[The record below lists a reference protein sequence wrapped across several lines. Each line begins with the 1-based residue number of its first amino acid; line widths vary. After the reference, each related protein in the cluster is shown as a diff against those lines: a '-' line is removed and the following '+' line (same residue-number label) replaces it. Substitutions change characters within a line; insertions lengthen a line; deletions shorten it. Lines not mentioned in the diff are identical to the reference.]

1 MRSKVS
7 GARRAIT
14 RLGAAVLITTTIG
27 CRQEMYDQ
35 PKYKPLGKS
44 SFYADARSS
53 RPLVEGTVAR
63 GTLDGMSAVVLLPP
77 AGAPAGAPASAGL
90 PTTLP
95 MPLTRELVARGRERY
110 GIFCTPCHDRTGGGA
125 GMVVRRGYR
134 APQSLHIERL
144 RDAPVGHFYDVM
156 TRGLGAMPDYAQQIP
171 PEDRWAI
178 AAYVKALQLSQRA
191 PVADLPPE
199 DRARVEAQSRDTRD
213 TGQRTRDTKEAT
225 H

>member
-1 MRSKVS
+1 MKVVF
-7 GARRAIT
+7 
-14 RLGAAVLITTTIG
+14 LGTALLLVTSLG

-35 PKYKPLGKS
+35 PRYEPLEKS
-44 SFYADARSS
+44 GFYADTRGS

-63 GTLDGMSAVVLLPP
+63 GTLDAAAVSLPP
-77 AGAPAGAPASAGL
+77 AGAPGAAALETAL
-90 PTTLP
+90 PV
-95 MPLTRELVARGRERY
+95 PLTRELLARGRERFE
-110 GIFCTPCHDRTGGGA
+110 IFCTPCHDRTGSGL

-134 APQSLHIERL
+134 QPPSYHIDRL

-171 PEDRWAI
+171 PSDRWAI

-191 PVADLPPE
+191 SVGELPPE
-199 DRARVEAQSRDTRD
+199 DRARLESESRETGNGKPEA
-213 TGQRTRDTKEAT
+213 KEPG

>member
-1 MRSKVS
+1 M
-7 GARRAIT
+7 RRAM
-14 RLGAAVLITTTIG
+14 RLGAMALIAATCA

-44 SFYADARSS
+44 NFYADARAS
-53 RPLVEGTVAR
+53 RPLVEGTIPR
-63 GTLDGMSAVVLLPP
+63 GALDGAAAVPLPL
-77 AGAPAGAPASAGL
+77 AGAPAGPPASAGL
-90 PTTLP
+90 PATLP
-95 MPLTRELVARGRERY
+95 MPLTRELLARGRERY
-110 GIFCTPCHDRTGGGA
+110 GIFCTPCHDATGSGA

-134 APQSLHIERL
+134 PPQSLHIDRL

-199 DRARVEAQSRDTRD
+199 DRARVEA
-213 TGQRTRDTKEAT
+213 G